1 MKTFTIYSPPVI
13 LPLMLW
19 LGILLSAEPASQNKA
34 PPPGA
39 KRLPGEPNPR
49 YANDPPPKKKIVYKK
64 VGEREL
70 SLHVFEPAE
79 QEPTAKRPAIVFFHG
94 GDWAIGNPDQFSY
107 QCDYLAKRGLWAA
120 SAEYRLTAPG
130 AGIRVADIVLDAK
143 DAIRYVRSHAKD
155 LGIDPD
161 RIAAG
166 GGSAGGHLAAAT
178 AVVPEE
184 NPPGT
189 VNPGRTASGRANLLV
204 LFNPAL
210 FYPSAGKTVSLEQF
224 TKDTPPAILFYGTKD
239 EMLQYGMD
247 CLAQSQRLGFPLCL
261 LTAKDAGHSFFND
274 QPWRDRTLYESDRFL
289 AKYGYLQGPPTV
301 EPRAG
306 KSELDDVKEPGPI
319 GTGSGTTDRPASEGK
334 SPRQPA
340 AVLPKFD
347 ESAAKKQQQARQQ
360 QDDCAAKLNLP
371 VESTN
376 KLGIKL
382 ILIPPVGAAL
392 PKPYYLGKYEVTQR
406 EWEQVM
412 GYNPSQY
419 NPLHEKLRGMDTS
432 SFPVERVSWF
442 DCVEFCNK
450 LSEREGFK
458 PYYALKVTKRDDEGG
473 KQIDA
478 AEVKILGGGGYHIP
492 TGAEWEHA
500 CRAGT
505 TTKYYGGDNDGDS
518 LEYGWSRENSGGHP
532 HAVGEKKLNAFGL
545 YDMHGNVREWIEE
558 ILTNSATGA
567 PQRVTCGGNSTN
579 PANTAAVNH
588 RTLYG
593 PASRTKQSYG
603 LRVARL
609 PE

>member
-1 MKTFTIYSPPVI
+1 MKTITIYSLQVI
-13 LPLMLW
+13 LVMMVSSGVLF
-19 LGILLSAEPASQNKA
+19 SAEPENKKNA
-34 PPPGA
+34 PPPGNRGA
-39 KRLPGEPNPR
+39 QGRPSR
-49 YANDPPPKKKIVYKK
+49 YANDPPPTKKIVYKK

-70 SLHVFEPAE
+70 SLHVFEPAGK
-79 QEPTAKRPAIVFFHG
+79 EPTAKHPAIVFFHG
-94 GDWAIGNPDQFSY
+94 GAWAIGDPNQFYY
-107 QCDYLAKRGLWAA
+107 QCDYLAKRGMWAA

-130 AGIRVADIVLDAK
+130 AGVKIADIVLDAK
-143 DAIRYVRSHAKD
+143 DAVRYVRSHAEE

-161 RIAAG
+161 RIAAA

-189 VNPGRTASGRANLLV
+189 ENPPGKVSGKANLLV

-210 FYPSAGKTVSLEQF
+210 FYPSAGKTVTLDQF

-239 EMLQYGMD
+239 DMLQYGMD
-247 CLAQSQRLGFPLCL
+247 CLAQARRLGFTLQL
-261 LTAKDAGHSFFND
+261 FTAKDAGHSFFND

-289 AKYGYLQGPPTV
+289 ARYGYLEGPPTV
-301 EPRAG
+301 EPRSG
-306 KSELDDVKEPGPI
+306 KWELDEIKEPDPT
-319 GTGSGTTDRPASEGK
+319 GTRADSPSPQASENK
-334 SPRQPA
+334 SPPRPA
-340 AVLPKFD
+340 AVTPPTVD
-347 ESAAKKQQQARQQ
+347 ESAAKKRQA
-360 QDDCAAKLNLP
+360 DCAAKTNLP
-371 VESTN
+371 VETTN

-382 ILIPPVGAAL
+382 ILIPPTGAAL
-392 PKPYYLGKYEVTQR
+392 SKPYYLGKYEVTQR
-406 EWEQVM
+406 QWEQVM

-419 NPLHEKLRGMDTS
+419 NPQHEKLRGTDTS
-432 SFPVERVSWF
+432 LFPVERVSWF
-442 DCVEFCNK
+442 DSVEFCNK
-450 LSEREGFK
+450 LSEHEGLK
-458 PYYALKVTKRDDEGG
+458 PYYELTVTKRDDEGG

-478 AEVKILGGGGYHIP
+478 ADVTILGGGGYHIP
-492 TGAEWEHA
+492 TGVQWEHA

-518 LEYGWSRENSGGHP
+518 LDYGWSRENSGGHP
-532 HAVGEKKLNAFGL
+532 HAVGEKKPNAFGL
-545 YDMHGNVREWIEE
+545 YDTHGNVREWNEE
-558 ILTNSATGA
+558 ILTNPATDA
-567 PQRVTCGGNSTN
+567 PQRVTRGGNATN